1 MNRDSPSDMTNGK
14 KALITGIKGFTG
26 QYMAAELSAAGYEVF
41 GFGSSPAQNK
51 PNYLQVDLTDF
62 AAVKKAVEA
71 ASPDVVVHLAAIAF
85 VGHADPKAFYDVN
98 LYGTRNLLQALS
110 EAVKRPEAV
119 LIASSA
125 NVYGNNTPGSLSEL
139 IEARPANDYAVSK
152 LAMEYMASLF
162 FEKLPIIIARPFN
175 YTGVGQADNFLI
187 PKIVKH
193 FRERQQVI
201 ELGNIDVWRDF
212 SDVRDVVKDYRALLQ
227 APVYGKTVNV
237 ASGQMHSLR
246 EVVKLCEELTNHQI
260 RIEINPQFVR
270 PNEIK
275 ELCGDISLLK
285 NLISNNSSRITLR
298 ETLQWM
304 LQAKE

>member
-1 MNRDSPSDMTNGK
+1 MTNGK

-26 QYMAAELSAAGYEVF
+26 QYMAADLSAAGYDVF

-51 PNYLQVDLTDF
+51 SNYLQVDLTNS
-62 AAVKKAVEA
+62 AAVKHAVEA

-98 LYGTRNLLQALS
+98 LCGTRNLLQALS
-110 EAVKRPEAV
+110 ESAKRPEAV

-125 NVYGNNTPGSLSEL
+125 NVYGNNTPGRLPETTN
-139 IEARPANDYAVSK
+139 ARPANDYAVSK
-152 LAMEYMASLF
+152 LAMEYMAGLF
-162 FEKLPIIIARPFN
+162 CDKLPIIITRPFN

-212 SDVRDVVKDYRALLQ
+212 SDVRDVVKNYRMLLQ
-227 APVYGKTVNV
+227 APAFGKTVNV

-246 EVVKLCEELTNHQI
+246 EVINLCEELTNHQI
-260 RIEINPQFVR
+260 RIDVNPQFVR

-275 ELCGDISLLK
+275 ELCGDISLLE
-285 NLISNNSSRITLR
+285 NLISNSSARITLR
-298 ETLQWM
+298 ETLKWM